1 MKSHLSLLILI
12 IMASSL
18 SMESVSRAAAV
29 ADRIQRLP
37 GQPGEAG
44 FEQFSGY
51 ITVDEVLQSRLFY
64 YFAEAQTESASRPL
78 VLLLGDQ
85 LECSNLGGFSGNG
98 PFSPV
103 SEDVLAK
110 NRYAFNKEVNI
121 IYLDSPA
128 GTGFSYS
135 ANITSGRATLDDS
148 IIAKQNLI
156 FLRRWIDIHP
166 EYKSR
171 DFYICGQGY
180 AAGRSIPFLADI
192 ILQQSPKDINMKGV
206 MMGSPLL
213 DFNTDMGS
221 IGDFLWSHGLISDDT
236 NRMMRTSCNGSRWL
250 REIFSGSPFSAGCK
264 AVDDQLTAEIPSL
277 LDIQDVS
284 SDVCLSLFPPM
295 QMGDLN
301 VGDSKF
307 FQSLAAS
314 SSHKQASEGTD
325 VCLREKMAKYLNR
338 EDVQDAL
345 HVRKTNWRICS
356 RGRNFTYDK
365 RNWENPTIELVGSL
379 IMRGI
384 RVLIYSVD
392 EITFVPFLG
401 TRFLVNDLANKIGL
415 NTTVTYQ
422 GWYDCDKQVGGWTK
436 AYGAA
441 LTYASIRGG
450 SAKVAKRSLSLLK
463 SFIARKPLTG

>member
-1 MKSHLSLLILI
+1 MFKTMKSLLQLLILI
-12 IMASSL
+12 IMASSH
-18 SMESVSRAAAV
+18 SRAAAV

-64 YFAEAQTESASRPL
+64 YFAEAQTESASKPL
-78 VLLLGDQ
+78 VLWLGDQ

-103 SEDVLAK
+103 SEHVLAR
-110 NRYAFNKEVNI
+110 NLYAFNKEVNI

-156 FLRRWIDIHP
+156 FLRRWIEIHP

-171 DFYICGQGY
+171 DFYICGQGD
-180 AAGRSIPFLADI
+180 ATGRSIPFLADI
-192 ILQQSPKDINMKGV
+192 ILQQSPNDINLKGV

-213 DFNTDMGS
+213 DFNTDFGS

-236 NRMMRTSCNGSRWL
+236 NRMMRSSCNGSRWL

-284 SDVCLSLFPPM
+284 SDVCLSLFSPSM
-295 QMGDLN
+295 QMRGLN

-307 FQSLAAS
+307 LQSLAAS
-314 SSHKQASEGTD
+314 SSHKKASEGTD
-325 VCLREKMAKYLNR
+325 VCLREKMAKYLNT
-338 EDVQDAL
+338 EDVQEAL

-356 RGRNFTYDK
+356 WNFTYDK

-379 IMRGI
+379 VMRGI

-401 TRFLVNDLANKIGL
+401 TRVLVNDLANKVGF
-415 NTTVTYQ
+415 NTTGAYQ

-436 AYGAA
+436 AYGEA

-450 SAKVAKRSLSLLK
+450 SAKVAKRSLELLK